1 VFNVFFFFFLP
12 QLFWVN
18 ENTYESVFLYLELMS
33 DQVVKEVTGAEFS
46 ENASEVVLLDEIAF
60 VWEKKRS

>member
-1 VFNVFFFFFLP
+1 MFFFFFFLP

-33 DQVVKEVTGAEFS
+33 DQVVKEVTDAEFS

>member
-1 VFNVFFFFFLP
+1 
-12 QLFWVN
+12 
-18 ENTYESVFLYLELMS
+18 MS